1 MIPDL
6 PNLATVTLPGR
17 FKQPFR
23 FKKEPFCD
31 YARGGVELLDA
42 SQGLDVKD
50 WRIDFEDGVATITS
64 EGSPDFVVPDLP
76 INLSWISFAFDQ
88 NMHYNVTYT
97 VANKSYLYW
106 YDAVAQ
112 GYVTTELD
120 DVKTPFL
127 RMDDVRNG
135 IEGTND
141 LILSYLK
148 KGDLYIRLQSDRF
161 GVEYLLEKHAGNK
174 FLQCGMTEQ
183 LRFQWKTTV
192 VYPETL
198 PCPQADMDLKPR
210 ERRYLSDIGDVR
222 NMRMFQQEF
231 QATHNKINF
240 IFTEEEAAEFRD
252 WYENVLLHGGAWFYA
267 NWPLLHKDT
276 EIAHR
281 FVGQPKWEWLF
292 GANPGKMGR
301 SRAGVGFTRSDDA
314 VTMYKVSATIEVYER
329 KVENVYV
336 TEIYPVIVKDDITA
350 SHHSFTIRS
359 LPFIPF
365 EDDITIS
372 HHSFNLS
379 QHKYIYTTYPMD
391 DDITATHHSI
401 VDATLFRY
409 IYTTYPMDDDITATH
424 HSIVAAE
431 LTITGRILY
440 DYAKDDITSSHH
452 FITVGET
459 G

>member
-6 PNLATVTLPGR
+6 PNLADVTLPGR
-17 FKQPFR
+17 FKAPYT

-31 YARGGVELLDA
+31 YARGGVALLDA

-50 WRIDFEDGVATITS
+50 WRIDFENGVATITS
-64 EGSPDFVVPDLP
+64 EGSPDFIVPDLP
-76 INLSWISFAFDQ
+76 IDLSWISFAFDQ

-106 YDAVAQ
+106 YDAAAQ

-127 RMDDVRNG
+127 RMDDVRSG
-135 IEGTND
+135 IEGTKD

-161 GVEYLLEKHAGNK
+161 AVEYLLEKHAGNK

-252 WYENVLLHGGAWFYA
+252 WYENELLHGGAWFYA
-267 NWPLLHKDT
+267 DWPLLHKDK

-281 FVGQPKWEWLF
+281 FVGQPKWEWVY
-292 GANPGKMGR
+292 GGNPGKLGR
-301 SRAGVGFTRSDDA
+301 SKQGGGFTLPDDA
-314 VTMYKVSATIEVYER
+314 VTVYKVSATVEVYDR
-329 KVENVYV
+329 KVENFYKSK
-336 TEIYPVIVKDDITA
+336 IYPVNIVDDIRQENAVISGKIPPLASFDEGVDLRSHVIISAQWKEQLIEVGVSNDARTFNHEMVGGVWLEKLLATSIEDTA
-350 SHHSFTIRS
+350 QAYNHQIRGGS
-359 LPFIPF
+359 WTAKLV
-365 EDDITIS
+365 
-372 HHSFNLS
+372 
-379 QHKYIYTTYPMD
+379 TYPYYSD
-391 DDITATHHSI
+391 DEATIQAHII
-401 VDATLFRY
+401 V
-409 IYTTYPMDDDITATH
+409 
-424 HSIVAAE
+424 SAE
-431 LTITGRILY
+431 FVT
-440 DYAKDDITSSHH
+440 
-452 FITVGET
+452 
-459 G
+459 